1 MTLTLTITNVEKL
14 DNGVSTRL
22 RLDRHGAV
30 IGRSPQADW
39 SLPDPQHYISSTH
52 CEIDYREGVYML
64 ADKSTNGAFING
76 AETRP
81 DGPHPIRNGDQI
93 LIGPYQI
100 AVQLDAEADAAAE
113 AISGPSAKRGAGAP
127 VPDWGGWDSHA
138 GPAATAPI
146 AGAGAGGWDEPP
158 SRSAISG
165 MGAMSGHWAPPSA
178 SAPAPSPPSS
188 SVWAQPAA
196 APSPP
201 ASGWSSPV
209 SEPGGDPSAADVWGK
224 LAEGNTVDWARGGFG
239 TPAPSPVLAPAPAKD
254 PLGLGGGDI
263 KSGDT
268 SGWGA
273 SAQAPAPAQAA
284 TVAPS
289 GGANASW
296 GTPASASAPAAAAP
310 PLAASLPPAPSAA
323 APSTGGGEW
332 AAFLESAG
340 VTAADIKAAPREAM
354 AGAGALLRR
363 LTAGMV
369 VMMEA
374 RARAKAQLGA
384 QSTMLEFDGNNPL
397 KFARSPEKA
406 LAQLLSA
413 PERGFMPA
421 ERAVEDAFRDLQAHQ
436 MATLAAMQGA
446 LAATLARFSPQSIR
460 DRAEMRGVLAKIL
473 PSARDA
479 EMWKAYEREF
489 EGVARGSDEAFMDIF
504 AKEFKTAYEKSAADL
519 KARG

>member
-52 CEIDYREGVYML
+52 CEIDYRDGVYIL

-76 AETRP
+76 SDTRP
-81 DGPHPIRNGDQI
+81 DGPHTIRNGDQI

-100 AVQLDAEADAAAE
+100 AAQLDADADAAA
-113 AISGPSAKRGAGAP
+113 AAVSGASAQKSGGAAS
-127 VPDWGGWDSHA
+127 DWGGWDSHA
-138 GPAATAPI
+138 GPAAVAP
-146 AGAGAGGWDEPP
+146 AASAVASGWDEPP

-178 SAPAPSPPSS
+178 STPAPSPHVSS
-188 SVWAQPAA
+188 AWAQPAA

-209 SEPGGDPSAADVWGK
+209 SEPPADPSAADVWGK

-239 TPAPSPVLAPAPAKD
+239 SPAPAPVLAPAPAKD
-254 PLGLGGGDI
+254 PLGLGGGDVI
-263 KSGDT
+263 SAAP
-268 SGWGA
+268 SGWGPSA
-273 SAQAPAPAQAA
+273 SPAQAA

-289 GGANASW
+289 GGANSGW
-296 GTPASASAPAAAAP
+296 GAPAPAAA
-310 PLAASLPPAPSAA
+310 PAPSVAPPPQPAVLAPAA
-323 APSTGGGEW
+323 SSATASGGEW

-340 VTAADIKAAPREAM
+340 VTAADIKATPREAM

-406 LAQLLSA
+406 LAQLLGA

>member
-52 CEIDYREGVYML
+52 CEIDYRDGVYML

-76 AETRP
+76 SDTRP

-100 AVQLDAEADAAAE
+100 AAQLDADADAAA
-113 AISGPSAKRGAGAP
+113 AAVSGASAQKNAGGAS
-127 VPDWGGWDSHA
+127 DWGGWDSHA
-138 GPAATAPI
+138 GPAAAAP
-146 AGAGAGGWDEPP
+146 ATSAAAGGWDEPP

-178 SAPAPSPPSS
+178 STPSPSPPSS

-196 APSPP
+196 AAQP

-209 SEPGGDPSAADVWGK
+209 SEPAGDPSAADVWGK

-239 TPAPSPVLAPAPAKD
+239 SPAPAPVLAPAPAKD
-254 PLGLGGGDI
+254 PLGLGGGDVMAAAPL
-263 KSGDT
+263 
-268 SGWGA
+268 GWGP
-273 SAQAPAPAQAA
+273 SSAPAQAA
-284 TVAPS
+284 TLAPS
-289 GGANASW
+289 SGANAAW
-296 GTPASASAPAAAAP
+296 GAPAASPSSAPAASVAPAPQAQVAAP
-310 PLAASLPPAPSAA
+310 AAPSA
-323 APSTGGGEW
+323 GGGEW

-340 VTAADIKAAPREAM
+340 VTAADVKATPREAM

>member
-52 CEIDYREGVYML
+52 CEIDYRDGVYML

-76 AETRP
+76 SETRP
-81 DGPHPIRNGDQI
+81 TGPHPIRDGDQI

-100 AVQLDAEADAAAE
+100 AAQLDPDADAAA
-113 AISGPSAKRGAGAP
+113 AALSGAAAQQAGAAS
-127 VPDWGGWDSHA
+127 DWGGWDSHA
-138 GPAATAPI
+138 GSAAVAPAVSPS
-146 AGAGAGGWDEPP
+146 AGGWGEPAAQP
-158 SRSAISG
+158 AISG

-178 SAPAPSPPSS
+178 SAPTPPPPVS

-209 SEPGGDPSAADVWGK
+209 SEPSADPSAADVWGK

-239 TPAPSPVLAPAPAKD
+239 APAPAPVLAPTPTKD
-254 PLGLGGGDI
+254 PLGLGGGDVGGAAA
-263 KSGDT
+263 SGWGAPT
-268 SGWGA
+268 AAAAVAPSAVGANAGWGA
-273 SAQAPAPAQAA
+273 SAPARPAAPPPQAPAPPPAA
-284 TVAPS
+284 TSPSS
-289 GGANASW
+289 GGE
-296 GTPASASAPAAAAP
+296 
-310 PLAASLPPAPSAA
+310 
-323 APSTGGGEW
+323 EW
-332 AAFLESAG
+332 AAFLDGAG
-340 VTAADIKAAPREAM
+340 VAPADIKAAPREAM

-421 ERAVEDAFRDLQAHQ
+421 DRAVEDAFRDLQAHQ

>member
-14 DNGVSTRL
+14 ENGVSTRL

-52 CEIDYREGVYML
+52 CEIDFRDGVYVL
-64 ADKSTNGAFING
+64 ADKSTNGSFING
-76 AETRP
+76 SDTRP
-81 DGPHPIRNGDQI
+81 DGLHTIRNGDQI
-93 LIGPYQI
+93 LVGPYQI
-100 AVQLDAEADAAAE
+100 AAQLDAEGDAAA
-113 AISGPSAKRGAGAP
+113 AAAAAASGAASSAPRGFGGDS
-127 VPDWGGWDSHA
+127 DWGGWESHA
-138 GPAATAPI
+138 GAAAASPPAPA
-146 AGAGAGGWDEPP
+146 AGGWDAPP
-158 SRSAISG
+158 SQSAISG
-165 MGAMSGHWAPPSA
+165 MGAMSGAWTPPAANTPSP
-178 SAPAPSPPSS
+178 PAPSSSSS
-188 SVWAQPAA
+188 SVWGQAA
-196 APSPP
+196 VAPSTP
-201 ASGWSSPV
+201 ASGWSSPI
-209 SEPGGDPSAADVWGK
+209 STEAADPSAADVWGK

-239 TPAPSPVLAPAPAKD
+239 SPAPAPILAPTPEKD
-254 PLGLGGGDI
+254 LFGLGGGAI
-263 KSGDT
+263 KSEPA
-268 SGWGA
+268 SQAWGA
-273 SAQAPAPAQAA
+273 PAAA
-284 TVAPS
+284 TVAL
-289 GGANASW
+289 GAS
-296 GTPASASAPAAAAP
+296 PASAWGAPSPTPAAPAVPVVAPAAAPSPAP
-310 PLAASLPPAPSAA
+310 PPS
-323 APSTGGGEW
+323 SSGGGEW
-332 AAFLESAG
+332 ASFLAAAG
-340 VTAADIKAAPREAM
+340 VGATDIKADSVAAM
-354 AGAGALLRR
+354 SAAGLLLRR

-421 ERAVEDAFRDLQAHQ
+421 ERAIEDAFRDLQAHQ

-460 DRAEMRGVLAKIL
+460 DRAETRGVLSKIL
-473 PSARDA
+473 PSAREA
-479 EMWKAYEREF
+479 ELWKAYEREF